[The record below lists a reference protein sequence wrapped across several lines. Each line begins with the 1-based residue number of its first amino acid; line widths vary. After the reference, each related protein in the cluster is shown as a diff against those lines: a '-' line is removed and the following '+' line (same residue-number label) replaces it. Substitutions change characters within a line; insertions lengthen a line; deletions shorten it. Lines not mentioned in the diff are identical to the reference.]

1 MTRSAQRSRRDEIG
15 TISTRMRDDSV
26 DTVTAG
32 GPPAPLGAQREPAD
46 KRDGGRQASLAAA
59 HIGGPVWLLVGALV
73 AGLAAFAALTTSVVD
88 GGRLD
93 GPDTDV
99 ARWVAH
105 SMPGWAEWLARPPTW
120 LGGFVGATLVVLATA
135 IWLIRRRAIIWAAT
149 VVLVALGS
157 QLLISATKEG
167 YGRARPD
174 AGSAIELPQSLSYPS
189 GHALAGVAVFGLVGL
204 IAGAH
209 VRTRALRVTAV
220 AAGFGLGIA
229 SGVSRVVLNVHYVTD
244 VLAGWCYG
252 LAWLAA
258 CLLAVRVLQR

>member
-1 MTRSAQRSRRDEIG
+1 
-15 TISTRMRDDSV
+15 MRDDSP

-32 GPPAPLGAQREPAD
+32 GPPAPLGARTGTERATAD
-46 KRDGGRQASLAAA
+46 RRDGGRPAPLAAA
-59 HIGGPVWLLVGALV
+59 HVGGPVWLLVGALV
-73 AGLAAFAALTTSVVD
+73 AGLAGFTALTTSVVG

-99 ARWVAH
+99 ARWVAR
-105 SMPGWAEWLARPPTW
+105 SMPVWAEWLARPPTW
-120 LGGFVGATLVVLATA
+120 LGGFVGITLVVVVTT
-135 IWLIRRRAIIWAAT
+135 IWLIRQRVIVWAAA
-149 VVLVALGS
+149 VVIVALGS
-157 QLLISATKEG
+157 QVLISATKEG

-189 GHALAGVAVFGLVGL
+189 GHALAGVAVFGLMGL

-209 VRTRALRVTAV
+209 VRTRPIRATAV

-229 SGVSRVVLNVHYVTD
+229 SGASRVVLNVHYLTD

-258 CLLAVRVLQR
+258 SLLVVRAVQR

>member
-1 MTRSAQRSRRDEIG
+1 
-15 TISTRMRDDSV
+15 MRDDSA
-26 DTVTAG
+26 DTVPAG
-32 GPPAPLGAQREPAD
+32 GPPAPLGARTGSVPERAD
-46 KRDGGRQASLAAA
+46 GRGGGSRASLAAV
-59 HIGGPVWLLVGALV
+59 HVGGPAWLLGGALV
-73 AGLAAFAALTTSVVD
+73 IGLVAFGALTTSVVD

-99 ARWVAH
+99 AQWVAR
-105 SMPGWAEWLARPPTW
+105 SMPGWAEWLALPPTR
-120 LGGFVGATLVVLATA
+120 LGGFIGVTVVVVATA
-135 IWLIRRRAIIWAAT
+135 IWLIRQREILWAAA
-149 VVLVALGS
+149 VVIVALGS

-189 GHALAGVAVFGLVGL
+189 GHALAGIAVFGLVGL

-209 VRTRALRVTAV
+209 VRTRVMRATAV
-220 AAGFGLGIA
+220 AAGFGLGVA
-229 SGVSRVVLNVHYVTD
+229 SGASRVVLNVHYVTD

-258 CLLAVRVLQR
+258 CLLAVRVVQR

>member
-1 MTRSAQRSRRDEIG
+1 
-15 TISTRMRDDSV
+15 MRDDPA

-32 GPPAPLGAQREPAD
+32 GPPAPLGARTGTLERKPAD
-46 KRDGGRQASLAAA
+46 GRDGRRATSLAAA
-59 HIGGPVWLLVGALV
+59 HVGGPAWLLVAALV
-73 AGLAAFAALTTSVVD
+73 AGLVAFGALTTSVVD

-99 ARWVAH
+99 ARWVAR

-120 LGGFVGATLVVLATA
+120 LGGFVGITLLVVATA
-135 IWLIRRRAIIWAAT
+135 IWLIRQRAIIWAAA

-189 GHALAGVAVFGLVGL
+189 GHALAGIAVFGLVGL

-209 VRTRALRVTAV
+209 IRTRALRATVV

-229 SGVSRVVLNVHYVTD
+229 SGASRVVLNVHYVTD
-244 VLAGWCYG
+244 VLAGWS
-252 LAWLAA
+252 
-258 CLLAVRVLQR
+258 

>member
-1 MTRSAQRSRRDEIG
+1 MGARTRASERG
-15 TISTRMRDDSV
+15 
-26 DTVTAG
+26 TAG
-32 GPPAPLGAQREPAD
+32 EP
-46 KRDGGRQASLAAA
+46 DGRPASLAAA
-59 HIGGPVWLLVGALV
+59 HVGGPAWLLVTALV
-73 AGLAAFAALTTSVVD
+73 AGLVGFSALTTSVVD

-99 ARWVAH
+99 ARWVAR

-120 LGGFVGATLVVLATA
+120 LGGFVGITLVVVATA
-135 IWLIRRRAIIWAAT
+135 IWLVRQRAVMWAAT

-157 QLLISATKEG
+157 QLLISVTKEG

-189 GHALAGVAVFGLVGL
+189 GHALAGIGVFGLVGL

-209 VRTRALRVTAV
+209 IRTRARRAAAVV

-229 SGVSRVVLNVHYVTD
+229 SGASRVVLNVHYVTD